1 MKIESI
7 KIAEM
12 QKVQAPPQYNKD
24 GPQVGEVHQPR
35 TPEPLKPQIIEAERQ
50 ASPEEGKAVQQKIS
64 PQELE
69 KVVQDANKS
78 LEQFKNKQIRFFVDK
93 RTGKQGV
100 RVVDAK
106 TKKVIKQ
113 IPPEEMLE
121 LAARIREQI
130 GALVDRTI

>member
-1 MKIESI
+1 MKIESV

-12 QKVQAPPQYNKD
+12 QVVQSPPQYNKD
-24 GPQVGEVHQPR
+24 GPQSLEVSRNQAPDPLQLQ
-35 TPEPLKPQIIEAERQ
+35 TPEKEQQ
-50 ASPEEGKAVQQKIS
+50 ASSKNGTSTQQEIS

-100 RVVDAK
+100 RIVDAK

-130 GALVDRTI
+130 GALVDKTI